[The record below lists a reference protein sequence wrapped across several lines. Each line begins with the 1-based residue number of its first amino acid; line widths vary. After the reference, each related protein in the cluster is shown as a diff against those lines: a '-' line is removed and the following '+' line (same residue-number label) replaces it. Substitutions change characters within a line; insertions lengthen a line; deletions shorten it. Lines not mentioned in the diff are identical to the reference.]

1 MKLSVIIPA
10 YNDVEGVL
18 TALNSLRALNFGGYP
33 VEYIVQDDASP
44 ERDLTNLIPPEIAST
59 QRNANN
65 LGFGGNCNAG
75 AARATGD
82 VLFFVNQ
89 DVYGVR
95 EWSDYWANMLM
106 GAFDEAQ
113 VGIVG
118 SRLLFPNASIQNA
131 GGLIDA
137 LGQPFHR
144 NLGWSN
150 PHHPD
155 VMTPCA
161 VTWTTGAALAIRHTL
176 WDRLG
181 GFDPAF
187 PMYWEDVDICL
198 RAREM
203 GVVTWYQP
211 ACTLFHRVGST
222 GGSPSFMASAKA
234 FHERWVASGKLKP
247 DVYAVKE
254 HFWA

>member
-18 TALNSLRALNFGGYP
+18 TALNSLRALNMGGYP

-59 QRNANN
+59 QRNENN

-75 AARATGD
+75 AARANGD

-95 EWSDYWANMLM
+95 EWSDYWANMLI
-106 GAFDEAQ
+106 GGFDEAQ

-161 VTWTTGAALAIRHTL
+161 VTW
-176 WDRLG
+176 
-181 GFDPAF
+181 
-187 PMYWEDVDICL
+187 
-198 RAREM
+198 
-203 GVVTWYQP
+203 YQP

-247 DVYAVKE
+247 DVYSVHE